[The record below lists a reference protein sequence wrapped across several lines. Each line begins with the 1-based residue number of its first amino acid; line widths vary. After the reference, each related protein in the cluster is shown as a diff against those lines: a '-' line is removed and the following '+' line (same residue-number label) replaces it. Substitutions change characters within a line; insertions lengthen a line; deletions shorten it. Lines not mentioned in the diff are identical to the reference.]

1 MKRHLTRH
9 KSSRV
14 AISTVLAA
22 ITATSLAACSNDG
35 SSGSE
40 SDGSAASS
48 NAASADVA
56 ADGLPIDARPSSDAS
71 DSTPCPYLANQNM
84 ADLNGQRVTG
94 VSIDKRFNP
103 PACQWLSYGNTPQ
116 AQTIIRTAK
125 NEQAAIDMI
134 SAAITH
140 PGTTDDAATITKN
153 SDNSVSGGDVEHTN
167 QPTGWEGYRA
177 QAENAAVYAIRK
189 GPVVVIV
196 HSDQTQ
202 TVKTQKI
209 AETVIEQLHL

>member
-9 KSSRV
+9 KSFRV
-14 AISTVLAA
+14 AISTVLTA
-22 ITATSLAACSNDG
+22 ITAVSLAACSNDG

-40 SDGSAASS
+40 SDGSTASS
-48 NAASADVA
+48 NAASATVA

-71 DSTPCPYLANQNM
+71 DSTPCPYLDNQDM

-94 VSIDKRFNP
+94 VSVDKRFNP

-140 PGTTDDAATITKN
+140 PGTTDDAATITRIQTIPSAVAMLN
-153 SDNSVSGGDVEHTN
+153 TPTNRRGGKDIELKRKMRQCT
-167 QPTGWEGYRA
+167 QFTRA
-177 QAENAAVYAIRK
+177 QWWLLSTLTKPR
-189 GPVVVIV
+189 P
-196 HSDQTQ
+196 
-202 TVKTQKI
+202 
-209 AETVIEQLHL
+209 

>member
-1 MKRHLTRH
+1 MKRHFPRH
-9 KSSRV
+9 TGSRV
-14 AISTVLAA
+14 GIRTVLTA
-22 ITATSLAACSNDG
+22 ITAVSLAACSSDTTG
-35 SSGSE
+35 GSE
-40 SDGSAASS
+40 SEGSTSSS
-48 NAASADVA
+48 NASSADVA
-56 ADGLPIDARPSSDAS
+56 ADGLPIDARPSSGAS
-71 DSTPCPYLANQNM
+71 DSTPCPYLTNQDM

-94 VSIDKRFNP
+94 VSVDKRFNP

-134 SAAITH
+134 STAITH

-209 AETVIEQLHL
+209 AEAVIQQLQL

>member
-1 MKRHLTRH
+1 M
-9 KSSRV
+9 

-22 ITATSLAACSNDG
+22 ITPTSLAACSNDG
-35 SSGSE
+35 SSRSE

-48 NAASADVA
+48 NALADVA
-56 ADGLPIDARPSSDAS
+56 ADGLPIDAPSPDAS
-71 DSTPCPYLANQNM
+71 DSTPCPYLANQDM

-94 VSIDKRFNP
+94 VSVDKRFNP

-153 SDNSVSGGDVEHTN
+153 SDNSVSGDDVEHTN

-189 GPVVVIV
+189 GPVVIIV

>member
-1 MKRHLTRH
+1 
-9 KSSRV
+9 
-14 AISTVLAA
+14 
-22 ITATSLAACSNDG
+22 
-35 SSGSE
+35 
-40 SDGSAASS
+40 
-48 NAASADVA
+48 
-56 ADGLPIDARPSSDAS
+56 
-71 DSTPCPYLANQNM
+71 M

-153 SDNSVSGGDVEHTN
+153 SDNSVSGDDVEHTN